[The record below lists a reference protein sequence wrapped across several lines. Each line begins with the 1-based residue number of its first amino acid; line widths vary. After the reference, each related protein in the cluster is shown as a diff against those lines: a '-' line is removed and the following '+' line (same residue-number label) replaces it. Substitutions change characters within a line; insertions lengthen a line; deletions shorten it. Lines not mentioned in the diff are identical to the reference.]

1 MSLNLNEVSSDSVG
15 HCSICGH
22 AAELFD
28 LPGQT
33 AKFCLSCSAD
43 VATTSILITEIDAA
57 TLSGTNAD
65 SLIAEC
71 TEITSRILSRA
82 QSAELG
88 F

>member
-15 HCSICGH
+15 HCSICGP

-33 AKFCLSCSAD
+33 GKFCLGCSAD
-43 VATTSILITEIDAA
+43 VATTCVLITEIDNAILA
-57 TLSGTNAD
+57 GTNAND
-65 SLIAEC
+65 LISEC